1 MSEQRISV
9 IVLEV
14 DQLWRNYLEAKKKYF
29 SYPVSSFDFC
39 IWAQICDIRK
49 KRYVDAFVSAPKDVQ
64 VAQKFFRDRDMK
76 DNFGK
81 IRKEVQPKR
90 RWREIKKVIKNPHNF
105 RKVIC
110 DNSIWD
116 AYAE

>member
-1 MSEQRISV
+1 MSEQRIS

-14 DQLWRNYLEAKKKYF
+14 DQLWRNYLEARKRYF

-64 VAQKFFRDRDMK
+64 VAQKIFRDRDMK

-90 RWREIKKVIKNPHNF
+90 RWREIKKVIKKPHNF

-110 DNSIWD
+110 DNSIWGT
-116 AYAE
+116 YAE